1 MEKIENRG
9 NMKFKDLGLS
19 DYLVRNLAK
28 ENITDPTPIQEL
40 TIPVIL
46 EKRDLLGVAQTGSGK
61 TAAYA
66 LPIIENQSKKEQK
79 RVLKTLIICPT
90 RELAMQVRNSFITL
104 CNYSLSVTVIVGG
117 IREKVQTNSLKKGV
131 DVLVATPGRL
141 NDLLR
146 QRKVDLSKVDTIV
159 LDEADTMLDMG
170 FIKDIRTIISKVSD
184 NRQTLMFSATMPKE
198 IIKISEEFLNNPVKV
213 EIAQKQENE
222 PKIEQ
227 ELYTVDK
234 NAKAEFLLDYLVD
247 NNISQAIIFTR
258 TKFGADKLGKYLRSF
273 NVSCTVIHGDKTQRE
288 RMRNLKEFKDNKVK
302 YLIATDIAARGIDII
317 DLPCVVNYDLPEQ
330 AEIYVHRIGRTGR
343 AGKIGKAISICGKDE
358 IGRLVGIEKLIKHE
372 IPLITDNKYHKSYEK
387 SRNFNGKN
395 QNYKKRSHR
404 RNHRRKTNYRAKI

>member
-1 MEKIENRG
+1 
-9 NMKFKDLGLS
+9 MKFKDLGLS
-19 DYLVRNLAK
+19 DYLTRILAK
-28 ENITDPTPIQEL
+28 ENITVPTQIQEL

-46 EKRDLLGVAQTGSGK
+46 ENKDLLGVAQTGSGK

-66 LPIIENQSKKEQK
+66 LPIIEKQNKYEKK
-79 RVLKTLIICPT
+79 RVLRTLVICPT
-90 RELAMQVRNSFITL
+90 RELAMQIRNSFVTL

-117 IREKVQTNSLKKGV
+117 IREKVQTSALKKGV

-146 QRKVDLSKVDTIV
+146 QRKVDLSKVDTVV

-170 FIKDIRTIISKVSD
+170 FIKDIRTIISKTSN

-198 IIKISEEFLNNPVKV
+198 IVKISEEFLTNPVKV
-213 EIAQKQENE
+213 EIATKIENE

-234 NAKAEFLLDYLVD
+234 SAKAEFLLDYLV
-247 NNISQAIIFTR
+247 NNNVSQAIVFTR
-258 TKFGADKLGKYLRSF
+258 TKYGADKLGRYLRSF
-273 NVSCTVIHGDKTQRE
+273 NVSCAVIHGDKTQRE
-288 RMRNLKEFKDNKVK
+288 RTRNLKEFKDNKVK
-302 YLIATDIAARGIDII
+302 YLIATDIAARGIDVI

-343 AGKIGKAISICGKDE
+343 AGKVGKAISICGKDE
-358 IGRLVGIEKLIKHE
+358 MGRLVSIEKLIKHD
-372 IPLITDNKYHKSYEK
+372 IHLIEDHKYHKSYEK
-387 SRNFNGKN
+387 RNTNFKPVRSR
-395 QNYKKRSHR
+395 KRGHSR
-404 RNHRRKTNYRAKI
+404 RRR